1 MSLINISQTV
11 VSSFWRQISTDGKE
25 PKIER
30 RSSSERR
37 SQADRRKEQRFGDVV
52 DRRKKAER
60 RSE

>member
-11 VSSFWRQISTDGKE
+11 VSSFRRQIAAEGKE

-30 RSSSERR
+30 RSSERR
-37 SQADRRKEQRFGDVV
+37 NQADRRKEQRIGNTV